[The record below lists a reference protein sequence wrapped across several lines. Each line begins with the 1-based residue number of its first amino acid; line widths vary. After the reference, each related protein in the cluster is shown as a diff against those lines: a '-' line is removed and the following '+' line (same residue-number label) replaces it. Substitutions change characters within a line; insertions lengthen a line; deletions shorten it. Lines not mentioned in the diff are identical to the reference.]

1 MRATHDFISE
11 ADIAFFKPLILDK
24 AFPAVTLRCIRDEV
38 KAIVGFLGVADDKI
52 EMLFVHSRARGQ
64 GVGSALLKHAIE
76 DLGAN
81 LVDVNEQNPQAV
93 GFYRHQGFKQIS
105 RSALD
110 AMGKPFPILH
120 LALDTSAKG

>member
-1 MRATHDFISE
+1 M
-11 ADIAFFKPLILDK
+11 
-24 AFPAVTLRCIRDEV
+24 
-38 KAIVGFLGVADDKI
+38 
-52 EMLFVHSRARGQ
+52 FVHSRARGQ